1 MYNKTIKMSQL
12 RMKLSDVGLLGEVYI
27 PPHHLPPYDLACIE
41 DLHLPTQNK
50 NYLSRGKNTM
60 KNQHAFN

>member
-27 PPHHLPPYDLACIE
+27 PPPITYHLVI
-41 DLHLPTQNK
+41 
-50 NYLSRGKNTM
+50 
-60 KNQHAFN
+60 

>member
-27 PPHHLPPYDLACIE
+27 PPITYHLVI
-41 DLHLPTQNK
+41 
-50 NYLSRGKNTM
+50 
-60 KNQHAFN
+60 